1 MQITV
6 AKGSGFCFGVRRA
19 YKILE
24 EQIAARREG
33 DRICTLGSFVHNP
46 LIVEELKG
54 RGVPVVT
61 EAELP
66 SLAESASESSRVTVV
81 LRTHGIPKELC
92 AQLSEYKEKNQYFD
106 YVDCT
111 CPCVS
116 RIHGIVEKESSVEPE
131 DSFLVIIGDPEHPE
145 VKAIRS
151 YCACDCAV
159 CSTLDELKKIKIDKK
174 RVICVAQTTQK
185 LTECKLCQNYLL
197 NLFTNARIYDTI
209 CKVTE
214 ERQTEVEK
222 LARVSDIMLIL
233 GGRESSNTNKL
244 FEISKNIQPNT
255 FFVERIGEIPLE
267 CIDPNNK
274 MGITAGASTPDSLIE
289 EAIKAM
295 KETFNT
301 TEDFEALFNESE
313 MHTIKTGQLVKGVI
327 LGIDDRFIQVDL
339 GANLTGIIPS
349 GEATEDNVKLADVFK
364 VGDEIEAV
372 VTKTSDNE
380 GVATLSKKQAD
391 TRASKTKIAE
401 AYANGDIIEGK
412 VTEVAKNKEG
422 VAKGLV
428 FSALSTKFFVP
439 ASQTGVAKG
448 GDISV
453 LLGTEQKA
461 KITEMGGAG
470 RRAVASFSVVA
481 REERN
486 AEIEAFWATLSEGQV
501 FEGTV
506 KSMTDY
512 GVFVNIGPVDGMVH
526 KTELSWKRFRI
537 PADIV
542 SVGDKLTVYI
552 KDLNPEKKRIS
563 LGCKTAEENP
573 WNIFVAQYNVDDVV
587 SVKVASIMT
596 YGAFAEIIEGVDG
609 LIHISQ
615 IANKRLGNP
624 AEVLHVGDV
633 VDAKITEIDTE
644 SKKVSLSI
652 RALIEDTEVVEDE
665 ANEENAEAVAEEAV
679 ETAEAV
685 EETVEAVAEEAATEV
700 TE

>member
-1 MQITV
+1 MKITV
-6 AKGSGFCFGVRRA
+6 AKGAGFCFGVRRA

-24 EQIAARREG
+24 EKIAERGEG

-46 LIVEELKG
+46 LIVEELKN
-54 RGVPVVT
+54 RGVPVVS
-61 EAELP
+61 EDDLP
-66 SLAESASESSRVTVV
+66 LLARSASETSKVTVV

-92 AQLSEYKEKNQYFD
+92 ETLGEYKRENPYFD

-116 RIHGIVEKESSVEPE
+116 KIHRIVEKESAEDTE
-131 DSFLVIIGDPEHPE
+131 DSFLVIIGDADHPE

-151 YCACDCAV
+151 YCACECAV
-159 CSTLDELKKIKIDKK
+159 FSTLEELKALKTDKK

-185 LTECKLCQNYLL
+185 LTECKLCQKYLL
-197 NLFTNARIYDTI
+197 NLFTNTKIYDTI

-222 LARVSDIMLIL
+222 LAEVSDVMLIL

-244 FEISKNIQPNT
+244 FEISKKIQPNT
-255 FFVERIGEIPLE
+255 FFVERIGELPLE

-295 KETFNT
+295 NEKFNN

-313 MHTIKTGQLVKGVI
+313 MHTIRTGQLIKGVI

-339 GANLTGIIPS
+339 GANLTGMIPA
-349 GEATEDNVKLADVFK
+349 GEASEDNVKLTEAFK

-372 VTKTSDNE
+372 VTKTSDSE
-380 GVATLSKKQAD
+380 GVAMLSKKQAD
-391 TRASKTKIAE
+391 NRASKGKIAE
-401 AYANGDIIEGK
+401 AFANGEIIEGK

-439 ASQTGVAKG
+439 ASQTGIAKG
-448 GDISV
+448 EDISV
-453 LLGTEQKA
+453 LLGTSQKA

-486 AEIEAFWATLSEGQV
+486 AEIEAFWETLSVGQV

-537 PADIV
+537 PSDIV

-563 LGCKTAEENP
+563 LGCKTEETNP
-573 WNIFVAQYNVDDVV
+573 WNIFVGKYNVDDVV
-587 SVKVASIMT
+587 SVKIASIMT

-644 SKKVSLSI
+644 NKKVSLSI
-652 RALIEDTEVVEDE
+652 RALLEDGEAAEDE
-665 ANEENAEAVAEEAV
+665 VADDA
-679 ETAEAV
+679 T
-685 EETVEAVAEEAATEV
+685 EEAAEID
-700 TE
+700 E

>member
-1 MQITV
+1 MKITV
-6 AKGSGFCFGVRRA
+6 AKGAGFCFGVRRA

-24 EQIAARREG
+24 GKIAARGEG

-46 LIVEELKG
+46 LIVEELKD

-61 EAELP
+61 EDDLP
-66 SLAESASESSRVTVV
+66 SLAESASEISRVTVV

-92 AQLSEYKEKNQYFD
+92 ERLKEYKEKNPYFD

-116 RIHGIVEKESSVEPE
+116 KIHGIVAKESSE
-131 DSFLVIIGDPEHPE
+131 DSENSFLVIIGDPDHPE

-151 YCACDCAV
+151 YCVCECAV
-159 CSTLDELKKIKIDKK
+159 CSTLEELKKIKIDKE

-197 NLFTNARIYDTI
+197 NLFTNTKIYDTI

-222 LARVSDIMLIL
+222 LAEVSDIMLIL

-244 FEISKNIQPNT
+244 FEISKKIQPNT
-255 FFVERIGEIPLE
+255 FFVERIGELPLE

-301 TEDFEALFNESE
+301 TEDFEALLNESE
-313 MHTIKTGQLVKGVI
+313 MHTIKTGQLIKGVI

-339 GANLTGIIPS
+339 GANLTGMIPS
-349 GEATEDNVKLADVFK
+349 TEASDDNVKLTEAFK

-372 VTKTSDNE
+372 VTKTSDSE
-380 GVATLSKKQAD
+380 GVAMLSKRQAD
-391 TRASKTKIAE
+391 NRAGKIKVAE
-401 AYANGDIIEGK
+401 AYANGEIIEGK

-448 GDISV
+448 EDISA
-453 LLGTEQKA
+453 LLGTVQKA
-461 KITEMGGAG
+461 KITEMGGVG

-537 PADIV
+537 PSDIV

-563 LGCKTAEENP
+563 LGCKTAEDNP
-573 WNIFVAQYNVDDVV
+573 WNMFVGQYNVDDVV
-587 SVKVASIMT
+587 SVKIASIMT

-644 SKKVSLSI
+644 NKKVSLSI
-652 RALIEDTEVVEDE
+652 RALLDEGETVTEEATEEVVEE
-665 ANEENAEAVAEEAV
+665 TVAEEAV
-679 ETAEAV
+679 VEETAEV
-685 EETVEAVAEEAATEV
+685 NE
-700 TE
+700 